1 MKGLKSHS
9 LYRFQGT
16 TFVGGAAMLYQ
27 YDDDNKNASIVS
39 IENKKMS
46 KQALDY
52 IHTEISNALF
62 I

>member
-46 KQALDY
+46 K
-52 IHTEISNALF
+52 
-62 I
+62 

>member
-27 YDDDNKNASIVS
+27 YDDDNNNASIVS

-52 IHTEISNALF
+52 IHTEISDALF